1 MRASNLTISTDARDA
16 LISLLGADRLAS
28 RNEVRKLALYAL
40 GQKSIGLADVM
51 AVVADA
57 SQIGIYGLVDGVFF
71 GRMAGADTEF
81 SKGRAGGLCPRTN
94 VSAGIRTLAYFSK
107 VKS

>member
-40 GQKSIGLADVM
+40 GQKSVGLADVM

-57 SQIGIYGLVDGVFF
+57 SQIVLYGLVAAAFS
-71 GRMAGADTEF
+71 GRKAQADTEF
-81 SKGRAGGLCPRTN
+81 RTPPPHGLLPPPLP
-94 VSAGIRTLAYFSK
+94 SPAIS
-107 VKS
+107 